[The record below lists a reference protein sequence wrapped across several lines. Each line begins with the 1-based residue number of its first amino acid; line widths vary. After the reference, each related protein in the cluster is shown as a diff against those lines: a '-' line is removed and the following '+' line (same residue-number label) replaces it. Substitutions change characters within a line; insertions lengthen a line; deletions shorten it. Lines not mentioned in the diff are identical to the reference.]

1 MAYVA
6 SKISYIFGKNCT
18 NKFLQKAPDSEISE
32 QIRKNRAED
41 KRRWWTDHDDQLQKF
56 SEIIDKID
64 CCCQLSDVEAQILDD
79 CNSTAFWKFS
89 LPLQV
94 ASAGAVYL
102 AIGRGLLGSS
112 SWSSA
117 FPRAPKMIVGAA
129 AGQYLYFYSKDCSNR
144 FLQYAPS
151 GRIARELR
159 GDTTF
164 LAEVNSDTEEGAE
177 DLDSEYSDYIIPEY
191 GADSVN
197 RSIKDNCEL

>member
-1 MAYVA
+1 MGGASCLAYVA

-94 ASAGAVYL
+94 ASASAVYL

-129 AGQYLYFYSKDCSNR
+129 AGYVAGQYLYLYRK
-144 FLQYAPS
+144 
-151 GRIARELR
+151 ELR
-159 GDTTF
+159 GDRTF
-164 LAEVNSDTEEGAE
+164 LAEVNSDKEEGAV
-177 DLDSEYSDYIIPEY
+177 DLDSEYSDYIIP
-191 GADSVN
+191 
-197 RSIKDNCEL
+197 